1 VLRFLIT
8 FFVLSSDTNA
18 FELDLFGA
26 SFPEQRFPDTYV
38 INFINFTD
46 GLMHSYIWND
56 SIMYSCR
63 RFSPLGTIAISP
75 GKLTTSGKVTDCSYF
90 SPFSIHQ
97 NLFFFVSMMRN
108 ASKCIQCYLSM
119 ACTVL
124 FNPVPC
130 CVIPILSYALLDLLM

>member
-1 VLRFLIT
+1 MLRFLIT

-18 FELDLFGA
+18 FELDLFGE

-38 INFINFTD
+38 INTD

-75 GKLTTSGKVTDCSYF
+75 EKLTNLGKVTDCSCF
-90 SPFSIHQ
+90 TPSSMHQ
-97 NLFFFVSMMRN
+97 NLYFFVSMMRN
-108 ASKCIQCYLSM
+108 ASKCIQCYLSL
-119 ACTVL
+119 ACIVL
-124 FNPVPC
+124 FNPLPC
-130 CVIPILSYALLDLLM
+130 CVIPILSYALLHLLM